1 MADILLRGEPTS
13 LRRSGLDDVRQGLTD
28 EIERSDQDHENSPD
42 NHTQNKSRKPGCK
55 GLNDVTDKLV
65 TDNHASNRESTS
77 SRVEHSEN
85 ILTVN
90 SDSNGT
96 LELDS
101 PKATNKIG
109 ITKRNIKFDK
119 TDGKDTSN
127 KACEPLRDQDGVVN
141 YSLTDKAGEQ
151 PSKDGEQD
159 DKAKTI

>member
-13 LRRSGLDDVRQGLTD
+13 LRRSGLDDVSQGLTD
-28 EIERSDQDHENSPD
+28 EIERSDQDHEKSSD

-55 GLNDVTDKLV
+55 CLNDVTDKQV

-85 ILTVN
+85 ILTVD

-109 ITKRNIKFDK
+109 TTK
-119 TDGKDTSN
+119 TTSN
-127 KACEPLRDQDGVVN
+127 LIRLRGKTR
-141 YSLTDKAGEQ
+141 LTRPANRSEIRM
-151 PSKDGEQD
+151 E
-159 DKAKTI
+159 